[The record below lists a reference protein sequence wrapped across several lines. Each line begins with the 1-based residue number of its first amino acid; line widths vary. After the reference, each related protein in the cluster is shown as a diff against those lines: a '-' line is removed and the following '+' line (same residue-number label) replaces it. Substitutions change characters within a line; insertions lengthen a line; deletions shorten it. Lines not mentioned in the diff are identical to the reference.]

1 MSTSYVEFRGKG
13 FWSWDA
19 HLEEVLRLLA
29 TYPVE
34 GDSPPWLTSARQ
46 HWMQQ
51 ASGAFRGWIH
61 PDFDGI
67 LNQEEQ
73 RSAFLNLTQT
83 ISRRT
88 DLTRETKATL
98 ELLQRLIQEELTTD
112 ASSPLDYMV
121 GVEVS
126 AD

>member
-1 MSTSYVEFRGKG
+1 
-13 FWSWDA
+13 
-19 HLEEVLRLLA
+19 
-29 TYPVE
+29 
-34 GDSPPWLTSARQ
+34 
-46 HWMQQ
+46 MQQ

-61 PDFDGI
+61 PDLDEI
-67 LNQEEQ
+67 LNQGEQ
-73 RSAFLNLTQT
+73 RSAFLNLTQA

-121 GVEVS
+121 GIEVS